1 MKNIKKSKNQAK
13 VLIVDDERIILEMYA
28 VKLKKFGYQ
37 VFTAELAI
45 NGLEIVEK
53 EKPDVV
59 LVDIV
64 MPTKDGFWLLES
76 IKKHQDKSIS
86 QIPVIMLTN
95 LDDSDSRL
103 KCCQLGCLY
112 YLVKPQHTPLQLSQ
126 LIKDVVSVKKS
137 LPEVLVQATKKIE
150 KIGLWQKV

>member
-28 VKLKKFGYQ
+28 VKLRRMGYQ
-37 VFTAELAI
+37 VFTAESAI
-45 NGLEIVEK
+45 NGLEIIEK
-53 EKPDVV
+53 EKPDIVF
-59 LVDIV
+59 VDII
-64 MPTKDGFWLLES
+64 MPTNDGFWLLERV
-76 IKKHQDKSIS
+76 KKHQDKSIA

-95 LDDSDSRL
+95 LDDAGSRL

-126 LIKDVVSVKKS
+126 LVKDVLSVKKS
-137 LPEVLVQATKKIE
+137 LPEVLANNQ
-150 KIGLWQKV
+150 